1 MKNPALRAMI
11 RPQPLG
17 KGDKVAIVSPAG
29 AIKDATIVAGAASTI
44 ESWGLRAVV
53 MPHALSRDGYY
64 AGTEKERL
72 ADVVDAL
79 CDDEIKAILCSYGGY
94 GCLHL
99 LPRIDRYISENP
111 KWIIGM
117 SDCSVLLAAAVSQGV
132 AALHSP
138 QCRAL
143 AMDADGEGVFS
154 LRRLLFGWQPR
165 YRVAPHPL
173 NRKGKAQGRVVGG
186 NLSVL
191 TALVGTPYDI
201 FKKGNI
207 LFIEDVNEPLY
218 KIERMLYTMKLSG
231 VLASLDALVVG
242 AFAGCRDD
250 SAFGGTV
257 YDVIRHVVEEYDY
270 PLCFGFP
277 VGHSSRCY
285 PMPVGAVAELEV
297 GAGGVSLNYIP

>member
-1 MKNPALRAMI
+1 MKNHHPAMI
-11 RPQPLG
+11 KPAPLSI
-17 KGDKVAIVSPAG
+17 GDKVAIVSPAG
-29 AIKDATIVAGAASTI
+29 AVRDAAIVCGAARTL
-44 ESWGLRAVV
+44 ESWGLQAVV

-64 AGTEKERL
+64 AGNVDER
-72 ADVVDAL
+72 ASDFCGAL
-79 CDDEIKAILCSYGGY
+79 YDGSIKALLCSYGGY
-94 GCLHL
+94 GCVHL
-99 LPRIDRYISENP
+99 LPLIDKAIGENP
-111 KWIIGM
+111 KWIMGM
-117 SDCSVLLAAAVSQGV
+117 SDCSVLLAAALSHGVVSM
-132 AALHSP
+132 HSP
-138 QCRAL
+138 QCRYL
-143 AMDADGEGVFS
+143 AEDGCGESAS
-154 LRRLLFGWQPR
+154 LLRNVLFGRHLQ
-165 YRVAPHPL
+165 YSVAPHSL
-173 NRKGKAQGRVVGG
+173 NRLGSARGRVVGG

-201 FKKGNI
+201 FKHGGI
-207 LFIEDVNEPLY
+207 LFIEDINEPLY
-218 KIERMLYTMKLSG
+218 KIERMFYTLKLSG